1 MAIFTN
7 DNSNILFIGP
17 LVEFVLTLVG
27 CVGHALMNVRQVRT
41 RPARV
46 RPRKRKDVPVS
57 LNGMTSEETVQG
69 SLGVANA
76 VELVKLILLNSSL
89 KAEVPRPL
97 VDALRRCEESHIFAA
112 FTFIRNKELVVSLVF
127 STFFPDEQLKDAL
140 LLLGISM

>member
-1 MAIFTN
+1 MM
-7 DNSNILFIGP
+7 NSNILFIGP

-27 CVGHALMNVRQVRT
+27 CVGHALMSVRQVRT

-76 VELVKLILLNSSL
+76 VELVKLVLLNSSL

-140 LLLGISM
+140 LLLLLLLGISM